1 MKGVSEAF
9 LTLKNN
15 AFLLPKF
22 DFLCKSHIE
31 SMERKCPEKERY
43 LLLLEF
49 VKMEMIFLNTFFQLS
64 KDHRSS
70 FFQCYEDKNCSCCIL
85 AGSETQEKGIVS
97 CNYTVARETVYR
109 S

>member
-1 MKGVSEAF
+1 MKGVPEAF

-15 AFLLPKF
+15 AFLLSKF

-31 SMERKCPEKERY
+31 LMERKCPKKERY

-49 VKMEMIFLNTFFQLS
+49 VRMEMIFLNIFFS
-64 KDHRSS
+64 AVKGPHI

-97 CNYTVARETVYR
+97 CNYTVAKETVYI